1 MERTDFKSVRKIL
14 SKYIE
19 PSIDKLLVLGCGELR
34 HEMHLN
40 AKYIFGIDW
49 ADDKLDIAKEKHNVI
64 VIKYD
69 ILDLKNIIRDKSF
82 DSVALF
88 DFLEHLEKDDAL
100 ELLKVLEKKV
110 KKQIIMFVPIQK
122 PILNINIVKKLQAER
137 KLKNL
142 TMGNHLSTWTPE
154 ELSELGFIGEYSKY
168 LHYPEKEMGGV
179 FCVKN
184 I

>member
-1 MERTDFKSVRKIL
+1 MKRTDFKNVRKL
-14 SKYIE
+14 LPKYIE
-19 PSIDKLLVLGCGELR
+19 PKIDKLLVLGCGELR
-34 HEMHLN
+34 HEMYLN
-40 AKYIFGIDW
+40 AEYIFGIDW
-49 ADDKLDIAKEKHNVI
+49 ADDRLDIAKEKHNVV

-69 ILDLKNIIRDKSF
+69 ILNLKQIIRNKSY

-88 DFLEHLEKDDAL
+88 DFLEHLEKNAAL
-100 ELLKVLEKKV
+100 ELLKTLEDVV
-110 KKQIIMFVPIQK
+110 KKQIIIYVPIQK
-122 PILNINIVKKLQAER
+122 PITNLGSIIKAQAER
-137 KLKNL
+137 KKQNL
-142 TMGNHLSTWTPE
+142 SMGNHLSTWTPD